1 MASATHGETSTEQK
15 STKHHHPQ
23 TKVFE
28 FLPNTE
34 ITPHEVVELTNII
47 RIGVS
52 GEHVAKMTPG
62 LQKYFV
68 EVKKNV

>member
-1 MASATHGETSTEQK
+1 MASATHGETTTEHQSTQK
-15 STKHHHPQ
+15 FNQ
-23 TKVFE
+23 TNIFE

-34 ITPHEVVELTNII
+34 ITPHEVVELTRIV

-52 GEHVAKMTPG
+52 GEKIAEMSPG

-68 EVKKNV
+68 EVSK

>member
-1 MASATHGETSTEQK
+1 MASATTGETTTERS
-15 STKHHHPQ
+15 STKNKKFTQ
-23 TKVFE
+23 SRVFE

-34 ITPHEVVELTNII
+34 IAPHEVVELTSIV

-52 GEHVAKMTPG
+52 GEKIASMSPG

-68 EVKKNV
+68 EIKK

>member
-1 MASATHGETSTEQK
+1 MASATHGEATTEHQSAQK
-15 STKHHHPQ
+15 FNQ
-23 TKVFE
+23 TNVFE

-34 ITPHEVVELTNII
+34 ITSHEVVELTRIV

-52 GEHVAKMTPG
+52 GEKIAEMSPG

-68 EVKKNV
+68 QVKND

>member
-1 MASATHGETSTEQK
+1 MTSATHGETTTEQR
-15 STKHHHPQ
+15 STKNKKFNQ

-34 ITPHEVVELTNII
+34 ITPHEIVELTSTV

-52 GEHVAKMTPG
+52 GEKIAEMSPG

-68 EVKKNV
+68 EVKK

>member
-1 MASATHGETSTEQK
+1 MASATPGETTTERQ
-15 STKHHHPQ
+15 STKKKFNQ

-34 ITPHEVVELTNII
+34 ITPHEIVELTSTV

-52 GEHVAKMTPG
+52 GEKIASMSPG
-62 LQKYFV
+62 LQKFFV
-68 EVKKNV
+68 EVKK

>member
-1 MASATHGETSTEQK
+1 MASATHGETTTERK
-15 STKHHHPQ
+15 STKAKFNQ

-34 ITPHEVVELTNII
+34 ITPHEVVELTSIV

-52 GEHVAKMTPG
+52 GEKIAEMSPG

-68 EVKKNV
+68 EVKK